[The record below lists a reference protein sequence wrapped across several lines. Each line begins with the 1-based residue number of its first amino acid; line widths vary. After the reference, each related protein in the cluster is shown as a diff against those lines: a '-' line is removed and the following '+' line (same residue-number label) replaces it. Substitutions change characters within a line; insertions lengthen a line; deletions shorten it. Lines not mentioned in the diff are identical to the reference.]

1 MIDPMHNLLLGSAKT
16 FVKLWIHRSNP
27 SRDFSCIQKEVDAFI
42 TPAGFGRLPR
52 KVENGFANFK
62 AQQWKNWI
70 LMYSIV
76 CFKPVL
82 SPTEYSM
89 SVVFVQACSLLCS
102 RVITHNAIELADD
115 TYCCLFEREFG
126 KHECYPNLHLH
137 CHMKDCLLDFGPATA
152 FWLFAFERMNG
163 ILGSFHISNKAVE
176 VQLFR
181 KFISAQQVCATQW
194 PNVELPHVLKNVIDG
209 LHFNKDVTSVGG
221 MYLHIVSP
229 FERSSLLEA
238 NGNCKLLPPIK
249 EKGFVSSDI
258 QLINT
263 CLSTYFGEEYHRT
276 LILHKESVLFNG
288 NLHGTYFSRQKS
300 GSLVMASY
308 KFANPKEIVNP
319 KEIPALLNI
328 VMCAVV
334 LNSESEVTKDIVLLK
349 VLPLQ
354 EHPPRNYYPNPVE
367 VWEMPDTFHLHAQ
380 SRQFSIPLSCIICR
394 FAYTVFIDDDSC
406 ITVVPCN
413 SYAGVL

>member
-1 MIDPMHNLLLGSAKT
+1 
-16 FVKLWIHRSNP
+16 
-27 SRDFSCIQKEVDAFI
+27 
-42 TPAGFGRLPR
+42 
-52 KVENGFANFK
+52 
-62 AQQWKNWI
+62 
-70 LMYSIV
+70 
-76 CFKPVL
+76 
-82 SPTEYSM
+82 
-89 SVVFVQACSLLCS
+89 
-102 RVITHNAIELADD
+102 
-115 TYCCLFEREFG
+115 
-126 KHECYPNLHLH
+126 
-137 CHMKDCLLDFGPATA
+137 MKDCLLDFGPATA

-163 ILGSFHISNKAVE
+163 ILGSFHTSNKAVE

-194 PNVELPHVLKNVIDG
+194 PNVELTHVLKNVVEC

-238 NGNCKLLPPIK
+238 NGNCKILPPIK

-276 LILHKESVLFNG
+276 LILHKESKSVLFNG
-288 NLHGTYFSRQKS
+288 DLHGTYFSRQKS
-300 GSLVMASY
+300 SSLVMASY
-308 KFANPKEIVNP
+308 KFANGESKRNPCFIV
-319 KEIPALLNI
+319 NI

-334 LNSESEVTKDIVLLK
+334 LNSETEVTKDIVLLK

-354 EHPPRNYYPNPVE
+354 QQKNYYPNPVE

-380 SRQFSIPLSCIICR
+380 SRQFYIPLSYNLQMCLHR
-394 FAYTVFIDDDSC
+394 FY
-406 ITVVPCN
+406 
-413 SYAGVL
+413 